1 MHTRRH
7 SICWVGRCRETT
19 YSLHWERTEYS
30 IEESTEVSSA
40 ERLKSNCWEKIN
52 DDDSHQQRIHIITRV
67 GDSGEQANSVLRP
80 KVSVLI
86 VLSWTI
92 HIRDHL
98 IKLVKR
104 KTMQMR
110 RNSSRIVHIGEH
122 IQDIGFLP
130 LIGGLTPCIQEVDL
144 LPRIR
149 IPSEVLG
156 KLEEG
161 DWVEYY
167 ASL

>member
-1 MHTRRH
+1 
-7 SICWVGRCRETT
+7 
-19 YSLHWERTEYS
+19 
-30 IEESTEVSSA
+30 
-40 ERLKSNCWEKIN
+40 
-52 DDDSHQQRIHIITRV
+52 
-67 GDSGEQANSVLRP
+67 
-80 KVSVLI
+80 
-86 VLSWTI
+86 
-92 HIRDHL
+92 
-98 IKLVKR
+98 
-104 KTMQMR
+104 MQMR

-161 DWVEYY
+161 DWVEDY

>member
-1 MHTRRH
+1 
-7 SICWVGRCRETT
+7 
-19 YSLHWERTEYS
+19 
-30 IEESTEVSSA
+30 
-40 ERLKSNCWEKIN
+40 
-52 DDDSHQQRIHIITRV
+52 
-67 GDSGEQANSVLRP
+67 
-80 KVSVLI
+80 
-86 VLSWTI
+86 
-92 HIRDHL
+92 
-98 IKLVKR
+98 
-104 KTMQMR
+104 MQMR

-130 LIGGLTPCIQEVDL
+130 LIGGLTPRIQEVDL

-149 IPSEVLG
+149 IPSEVMG